1 MEGESQFQAFLNLL
15 QQFAQDQTFYE
26 TELINSDEL
35 DGKEHEDIIKL
46 GGVMSKRLQKF
57 AEKGESFAD
66 TLPNDFL
73 PKLMDAI
80 QSYQLL
86 IVPPK
91 SFGGFCPC
99 LKPARSGVEY
109 EKKMLVTNAKM
120 VSVIFIS
127 YAVIIENKGEQHNMD
142 SMHYSDYCNK
152 MLTVFNQLNEVKLMN
167 SNVSEKGLEASR
179 KKLLA
184 CTEAVDKFIQ
194 HFGESGG
201 SEEFKTVAQ
210 RRIRAAQEA
219 LAQQRQNANAKD
231 NPGAISTAR
240 RQLIN
245 VQASLQEVMNSAAAI
260 SAEQAKVNLEA
271 LDNLAKILKKSRE
284 AEVNQF
290 NELEEKMAEFVLM
303 DVLHRLREDS
313 EVIHSD
319 ANSKLR
325 DSIKRWEAV
334 KKQSQPRKVAE
345 YIEEPEPTMIAV
357 PGMENMKMKVNL
369 NPAGLNGND
378 ISTAVDPREIF
389 KHGKMASMQVK
400 NFADKAGAK
409 VVSDLNLFAKKT
421 NDALNI
427 KGMGGNDVPS
437 GPPPPVPGKKSAAAT
452 SNNSTNNSGYTLN
465 PLNALDSSRP
475 TPPPKPQRQAGAAS
489 NSAFVSPMDAL
500 FANMG
505 GDSAEKTTTKDKKTY
520 SSLLS

>member
-1 MEGESQFQAFLNLL
+1 MEGESQYQTFLSLL

-26 TELINSDEL
+26 SDLLNSEEL

-57 AEKGESFAD
+57 AEKGEGFAE

-91 SFGGFCPC
+91 PFGGFCPC

-109 EKKMLVTNAKM
+109 EKKMLVTKAKM

-142 SMHYSDYCNK
+142 SMHYADYCNK
-152 MLTVFNQLNEVKLMN
+152 MNNVFSQLNEVKLMN
-167 SNVSEKGLEASR
+167 SNVSEKGLEANR

-184 CTEAVDKFIQ
+184 CTESVDKFIL

-210 RRIRAAQEA
+210 RRIRAAQES

-231 NPGAISTAR
+231 NPGAINTAR

-260 SAEQAKVNLEA
+260 SAEQAKVNLDS
-271 LDNLAKILKKSRE
+271 LDNLTKILKKSRDV
-284 AEVNQF
+284 EVNQF
-290 NELEEKMAEFVLM
+290 NEMEEKMVEYVLM

-319 ANSKLR
+319 ASSKLR
-325 DSIKRWEAV
+325 DSIKRWESV

-357 PGMENMKMKVNL
+357 PGMENMKVKVNM

-378 ISTAVDPREIF
+378 ISAAVDPREIF

-400 NFADKAGAK
+400 TFADKAGTK
-409 VVSDLNLFAKKT
+409 VVSDINSFVKAT
-421 NDALNI
+421 NEALNI
-427 KGMGGNDVPS
+427 KGLGANDAPPA
-437 GPPPPVPGKKSAAAT
+437 GPPPPVPTKKTAAAA
-452 SNNSTNNSGYTLN
+452 SNGNSGGFNLNSLN
-465 PLNALDSSRP
+465 PLEAVTAKP
-475 TPPPKPQRQAGAAS
+475 TPPPKPQKQQAAAS
-489 NSAFVSPMDAL
+489 SAFVSPMDAL
-500 FANMG
+500 FANIG

-520 SSLLS
+520 SLLS